1 MMRELVKEA
10 KDKCPPNA
18 RAHGVSNGK
27 RTLLAA
33 TRWSAPNL
41 LNKGLHLTVSAFARP
56 SLRLPAA
63 GKAWRSP
70 HEGYRRPVARHNAG
84 MQPSRAV
91 GEDRA

>member
-41 LNKGLHLTVSAFARP
+41 LNKGLHLTVSSLRSSLAAASGGRQSLAFA
-56 SLRLPAA
+56 
-63 GKAWRSP
+63 
-70 HEGYRRPVARHNAG
+70 ARGVSTARG
-84 MQPSRAV
+84 TS
-91 GEDRA
+91 